1 MFSQSLDIGGENMIN
16 VPIYEKELLT
26 LEEAAAITGIG
37 TNKLRSMSN
46 SESCEYVIW
55 NGNRRLFKRKK
66 LFAYLE
72 QCYSI

>member
-1 MFSQSLDIGGENMIN
+1 MIN

-46 SESCEYVIW
+46 SEKCEYVIW
-55 NGNRRLFKRKK
+55 NGNKRLFKRRK
-66 LFAYLE
+66 LFDYLE
-72 QCYSI
+72 NCYSI